1 MIALSAGAE
10 ISFGGEITMNTD
22 KIYAEAIAN
31 EYAPK
36 EASKV
41 LALKKLDM
49 KAKSKAN
56 IFAYTFGVVMALVLG
71 TGMCL
76 SMAMGVIGGGSIP
89 AVGAGIA
96 VGIIGIVGVGVNYPI
111 YRKLLDAGK
120 RKYAFEI
127 VQLAREISESA
138 E

>member
-1 MIALSAGAE
+1 
-10 ISFGGEITMNTD
+10 MNTD

-76 SMAMGVIGGGSIP
+76 SMGVIGGGSIP

-96 VGIIGIVGVGVNYPI
+96 VGIIGIVGVGVGVNYPI

>member
-1 MIALSAGAE
+1 MSH
-10 ISFGGEITMNTD
+10 
-22 KIYAEAIAN
+22 
-31 EYAPK
+31 
-36 EASKV
+36 
-41 LALKKLDM
+41 
-49 KAKSKAN
+49 
-56 IFAYTFGVVMALVLG
+56 VLG
-71 TGMCL
+71 TGMGL
-76 SMAMGVIGGGSIP
+76 SMGVIGGGSIQ

>member
-1 MIALSAGAE
+1 
-10 ISFGGEITMNTD
+10 MNTD

-41 LALKKLDM
+41 VALKKLDM

-56 IFAYTFGVVMALVLG
+56 IFAYTFGVLMALVLG

-76 SMAMGVIGGGSIP
+76 SMSVIGDGS
-89 AVGAGIA
+89 AFMVGAGIA
-96 VGIIGIVGVGVNYPI
+96 VGILGIAGVSVNYPI
-111 YRKLLDAGK
+111 YKKLLDAGK

-127 VQLAREISESA
+127 MQLAKEISESA

>member
-1 MIALSAGAE
+1 
-10 ISFGGEITMNTD
+10 MNTD

-76 SMAMGVIGGGSIP
+76 SMGDRNVPLNGRYRRREHTGSRSRDSR
-89 AVGAGIA
+89 GD
-96 VGIIGIVGVGVNYPI
+96 
-111 YRKLLDAGK
+111 YRYS
-120 RKYAFEI
+120 RSRS
-127 VQLAREISESA
+127 QLSDLQETA
-138 E
+138 

>member
-76 SMAMGVIGGGSIP
+76 SMGVIGGGSIP

-96 VGIIGIVGVGVNYPI
+96 VGIIGIVGVNYPI
-111 YRKLLDAGK
+111 YRKLLDADK

>member
-1 MIALSAGAE
+1 
-10 ISFGGEITMNTD
+10 MNTD

-56 IFAYTFGVVMALVLG
+56 IFAYTFGARDRNVPLNG
-71 TGMCL
+71 RYRRREHTGSRSRDSRGDYRYSRSRSQL
-76 SMAMGVIGGGSIP
+76 SDLQETA
-89 AVGAGIA
+89 
-96 VGIIGIVGVGVNYPI
+96 
-111 YRKLLDAGK
+111 
-120 RKYAFEI
+120 
-127 VQLAREISESA
+127 
-138 E
+138 

>member
-76 SMAMGVIGGGSIP
+76 SMGVIGGGSIP
-89 AVGAGIA
+89 AIGAGIA
-96 VGIIGIVGVGVNYPI
+96 VGIIGIVGVNYPI
-111 YRKLLDAGK
+111 YRKLLDTGK

>member
-56 IFAYTFGVVMALVLG
+56 IFAYTFGVVMVLVLG

-76 SMAMGVIGGGSIP
+76 SMGVKTPLTSEPLKVRTSMVFFLFPLIYKGFRTPMDTLLFGHSCMDPAIIIP
-89 AVGAGIA
+89 
-96 VGIIGIVGVGVNYPI
+96 
-111 YRKLLDAGK
+111 
-120 RKYAFEI
+120 
-127 VQLAREISESA
+127 
-138 E
+138 

>member
-1 MIALSAGAE
+1 
-10 ISFGGEITMNTD
+10 MNTD

-76 SMAMGVIGGGSIP
+76 SMGEHTGSRSRDSR
-89 AVGAGIA
+89 GD
-96 VGIIGIVGVGVNYPI
+96 
-111 YRKLLDAGK
+111 YRYS
-120 RKYAFEI
+120 RSRS
-127 VQLAREISESA
+127 QLSDLQETA
-138 E
+138 

>member
-49 KAKSKAN
+49 KAKGKAN

-76 SMAMGVIGGGSIP
+76 SMGVIGGGSLP

-96 VGIIGIVGVGVNYPI
+96 VGIIGIVGVNYPI

>member
-1 MIALSAGAE
+1 
-10 ISFGGEITMNTD
+10 MNAD

-76 SMAMGVIGGGSIP
+76 SMGVIGGGSIP

-96 VGIIGIVGVGVNYPI
+96 VGIIGIV
-111 YRKLLDAGK
+111 
-120 RKYAFEI
+120 E
-127 VQLAREISESA
+127 SESIIRSTGNCLTRA
-138 E
+138 KGNTRLR

>member
-1 MIALSAGAE
+1 
-10 ISFGGEITMNTD
+10 MNTD

-76 SMAMGVIGGGSIP
+76 SMVVLVNVFCNIWFEKITIYILPGRVSYNHYKNGGGYGYTIHTH
-89 AVGAGIA
+89 IC
-96 VGIIGIVGVGVNYPI
+96 
-111 YRKLLDAGK
+111 
-120 RKYAFEI
+120 
-127 VQLAREISESA
+127 
-138 E
+138 

>member
-1 MIALSAGAE
+1 
-10 ISFGGEITMNTD
+10 MNTD

-76 SMAMGVIGGGSIP
+76 SMGIP

>member
-56 IFAYTFGVVMALVLG
+56 IFAYTFGVVTALVLG

-76 SMAMGVIGGGSIP
+76 SMGVIGCGSIP

>member
-1 MIALSAGAE
+1 MLGWKNL
-10 ISFGGEITMNTD
+10 GG
-22 KIYAEAIAN
+22 
-31 EYAPK
+31 
-36 EASKV
+36 
-41 LALKKLDM
+41 
-49 KAKSKAN
+49 KAKGRTS
-56 IFAYTFGVVMALVLG
+56 IVAYSFGVVMALVLG

-76 SMAMGVIGGGSIP
+76 SMGVIGGGSIP

-96 VGIIGIVGVGVNYPI
+96 VGLIGIVGVGVNYPI

>member
-49 KAKSKAN
+49 KAKSKAS
-56 IFAYTFGVVMALVLG
+56 IGVQ
-71 TGMCL
+71 
-76 SMAMGVIGGGSIP
+76 GVQT
-89 AVGAGIA
+89 
-96 VGIIGIVGVGVNYPI
+96 
-111 YRKLLDAGK
+111 RLK
-120 RKYAFEI
+120 RNVRFE
-127 VQLAREISESA
+127 SK
-138 E
+138 

>member
-76 SMAMGVIGGGSIP
+76 SMGVIGGGSIP

-96 VGIIGIVGVGVNYPI
+96 VGIIGIVGVGVGVNYPI

>member
-76 SMAMGVIGGGSIP
+76 SMGVIGGGSIP

-96 VGIIGIVGVGVNYPI
+96 VGIIGIVGVNYPI

-127 VQLAREISESA
+127 VQLAREIS
-138 E
+138 

>member
-22 KIYAEAIAN
+22 KIYAEALAN

-56 IFAYTFGVVMALVLG
+56 IFSDCQRSRRKAAFQPVEKPGLRIMSRPGFCHKV
-71 TGMCL
+71 CR
-76 SMAMGVIGGGSIP
+76 
-89 AVGAGIA
+89 AG
-96 VGIIGIVGVGVNYPI
+96 
-111 YRKLLDAGK
+111 
-120 RKYAFEI
+120 
-127 VQLAREISESA
+127 
-138 E
+138 